1 MMHIFTLKILGPF
14 GLFTADG
21 RRIEIS
27 GRKAKALLAFLALAP
42 DGVRTRNWLRTML
55 WGNRGE
61 PQAQASLRRE
71 LSNLITLLEAEGAGG
86 LVSRD
91 AERIQLHLDKVAVDA
106 LLHAS
111 GLDRTTLV
119 TPGELLEG
127 MDPRDSGAF
136 RQWLQDQ
143 RERLS
148 AIAAISSTAV
158 ASVTVS
164 AEHILGAAL
173 PAPVELIGNMPPG
186 VPPKPSIVVL
196 PFAGASDSGDER
208 LLGTGIAEEIGLSL
222 CGYPQLF
229 VVATGAAEAL
239 MQRQVPLTEIGE
251 RLGVRYL
258 LDGRVTRNGDA
269 LRILVRLLRAS
280 DAVQLWTYSTNG
292 SMADIFALQE
302 RTSAAVA
309 PQILSTIDTIE
320 RANSVA
326 HTPRSSDSYLLFW
339 RANAVFRDWT
349 PASVK
354 EAIALCD
361 ELLAREPN
369 SEWGASLAAF
379 CHAVAYRMRLTDDP
393 QAHLL
398 SFLRH
403 RQTALAN
410 GSDNIHV
417 LGYLA
422 GALVMIG
429 GDMAV
434 ADRLISRA
442 LTINLASQPTLFWG
456 GWVDL
461 VTGDPARAIERFE
474 LSLRINPASGVR
486 AYAITGI
493 GIALLFDG
501 RDADAYAMLSDAIL
515 YIAHYPVTL
524 AAFCVAAARVGEM
537 DAARRAAQSL
547 KDNGLDEQVITMMQ
561 NPAHQALLKDGMVLA
576 LQG

>member
-1 MMHIFTLKILGPF
+1 MQIFTLKILGPF
-14 GLFTADG
+14 GLFAPDG
-21 RRIEIS
+21 RRIEVS

-42 DGVRTRNWLRTML
+42 DGVRTRNWLRGML

-71 LSNLITLLEAEGAGG
+71 LSNLFTLLEAEGAGM
-86 LVSRD
+86 LLSRD
-91 AERIQLHLDKVAVDA
+91 AERIQLRLDCVAVDA
-106 LLHAS
+106 LIHGSGIHAPMQLS
-111 GLDRTTLV
+111 A
-119 TPGELLEG
+119 GELLEG
-127 MDPRDSGAF
+127 MDPRDSEAF
-136 RQWLQDQ
+136 RQWLSDQ
-143 RERLS
+143 RARLN
-148 AIAAISSTAV
+148 AIAAISSTPV
-158 ASVTVS
+158 VDVTVS
-164 AEHILGAAL
+164 AEHILGTAL
-173 PAPVELIGNMPPG
+173 PAPTDLIGNLPPG

-196 PFAGASDSGDER
+196 PFADASDSGAPS

-239 MQRQVPLTEIGE
+239 MQRQVPLTEIGV

-258 LDGRVTRNGDA
+258 LDGRVTRNGGA
-269 LRILVRLLRAS
+269 LRVLVRLLRAH
-280 DAVQLWTYSTNG
+280 DAVQMWTYSTNG

-302 RTSAAVA
+302 KTAAAVA

-320 RANSVA
+320 RANSIA

-349 PASVK
+349 PTSVR

-361 ELLAREPN
+361 DLLEREPN

-393 QAHLL
+393 EANLRL
-398 SFLRH
+398 FLRH
-403 RQTALAN
+403 RQTALAH
-410 GSDNIHV
+410 GGDNIHV

-422 GALVMIG
+422 GALVLIG
-429 GDMAV
+429 GDMVV
-434 ADRLISRA
+434 ADHLISRA
-442 LTINLASQPTLFWG
+442 LAINPASQPTLFWG
-456 GWVDL
+456 GWVDIA
-461 VTGDPARAIERFE
+461 TGNPGRARERFE

-493 GIALLFDG
+493 GVAFLFEG
-501 RDADAYAMLSDAIL
+501 RDAEAYAMLSDAVL
-515 YIAHYPVTL
+515 FIAHYPTTL
-524 AAFCVAAARVGEM
+524 AAYCVAAAKVGER
-537 DAARRAAQSL
+537 DAARRAAQTL
-547 KDNGLDEQVITMMQ
+547 KDNGLDDQVIAMLQ
-561 NPAHQALLKDGMVLA
+561 NPAHQALFKNGLALA